1 MPEVDLEAVE
11 ATNRTG
17 YPPPYDA
24 AVAGRF
30 YRRIGDFGGLVD
42 FGASHVVLKPGAA
55 SSQRHWHQNEDEL
68 VVVLAG
74 EAVLIE
80 DEGRTTMRAGDIA
93 LFPKGVANGHH
104 LVNQSEEDCVLVAVG
119 RKPASD
125 CHYPDIDLHLDGE
138 SQTFGRKNGTRY

>member
-1 MPEVDLEAVE
+1 MPKVDLEAVE